1 MIGGMVK
8 TFPNILLIGAS
19 HGNELLGPKLFSY
32 LLQHR
37 KEVLEYVDMLIGN
50 PRAFAARK
58 RYIESD
64 INRSYNTALDTYE
77 SRRADYIKNYIAV
90 NKPDL
95 VIDFHTTT
103 AIQPNCLITSTINDG
118 ETRRYLRA
126 SHIDRIIVVCPLHDI
141 TEVAPHFVAYEIPN
155 ANINTALLDTICD
168 DIMRFV
174 RSEVASNNKI
184 VYQMQGKIATD
195 HKGILS
201 SKDNFVYQKDLHYTP
216 SFIGEKAYKENGTYI
231 GFMLSEPR
239 EISL

>member
-1 MIGGMVK
+1 MS
-8 TFPNILLIGAS
+8 ILLIGAS
-19 HGNELLGPKLFSY
+19 HGNELLGPKLFSH

-103 AIQPNCLITSTINDG
+103 AVQPNCLIVSTINDS
-118 ETRRYLRA
+118 EVRRYMRA
-126 SHIDRIIVVCPLHDI
+126 SHVNNVIVVHPLHDI
-141 TEVAPHFVAYEIPN
+141 TEVAPHFIAYEIPN
-155 ANINTALLDTICD
+155 DNINIALLDAICN

-174 RSEVASNNKI
+174 RSEVASNNKV
-184 VYQMQGKIATD
+184 VYQMQGKILTNND
-195 HKGILS
+195 SDILS
-201 SKDNFVYQKDLHYTP
+201 SRDNFVYRKDLRYTP
-216 SFIGEKAYKENGTYI
+216 SFIGEKAYKEDGTYI

-239 EISL
+239 KVNI

>member
-1 MIGGMVK
+1 M
-8 TFPNILLIGAS
+8 
-19 HGNELLGPKLFSY
+19 
-32 LLQHR
+32 
-37 KEVLEYVDMLIGN
+37 LEYVDMLIGN
-50 PRAFAARK
+50 PRAFAACK

-64 INRSYNTALDTYE
+64 INRSYNTTLDTYE

-103 AIQPNCLITSTINDG
+103 AVQPNCLITSTINDG

-126 SHIDRIIVVCPLHDI
+126 SRVNRIIVVRPLCDI
-141 TEVAPHFVAYEIPN
+141 TEVASHFVAYEIPN
-155 ANINTALLDTICD
+155 DNINTALLGTICD

-174 RSEVASNNKI
+174 RSEVASNNKV
-184 VYQMQGKIATD
+184 VYQMQGKILTND
-195 HKGILS
+195 SDIFS
-201 SKDNFVYQKDLHYTP
+201 SRDNFVYRKDLHYTP
-216 SFIGEKAYKENGTYI
+216 SFIGEKAYKEDGTYI